1 MNPWYFLF
9 IELFIIAFMMLGIL
23 VCIIFLF
30 IAIAKNKPKSKI
42 IVSLC
47 INIAVI
53 VGIDL
58 FQASH
63 STYYAYND
71 RVILGQDIND
81 IREKYGEFD
90 EGTLKQGQQGEVSY
104 YIYTDNGP
112 IMPDHLKHY
121 YRLKYDENGIVYKVY
136 ESCQKGG

>member
-9 IELFIIAFMMLGIL
+9 IELFIAAFMMLGIL
-23 VCIIFLF
+23 VCIIFLV

-53 VGIDL
+53 SGINL

-71 RVILGQDIND
+71 RAILGQDIND

-90 EGTLKQGQQGEVSY
+90 EGTLKQGQQGEVGY